1 MEILRQEKIK
11 LEEEFKRNTAYYQ
24 RTINSYQSKLK
35 EMEESQNEIL
45 IAHSQYKEKVN
56 NDLKANSLTSITQR
70 VKLEQMK
77 ENFEIIEK
85 ENENLKKL
93 VSEYR
98 TLLENYNKESQPEV
112 NATSSSLST
121 ENFPELLKVELD
133 EKVSLNHD

>member
-24 RTINSYQSKLK
+24 RTTNSYQSKLK